1 MCDYIVEKEKNALHR
16 MEMDIFI
23 IIILWNNVCVYYLLQ
38 VTCKI
43 SYNFF
48 YFIQSWKTLRY
59 NEEKKFPT
67 NFWTH
72 ILKSFQ
78 R

>member
-48 YFIQSWKTLRY
+48 LLYS
-59 NEEKKFPT
+59 E
-67 NFWTH
+67 
-72 ILKSFQ
+72 LKNT
-78 R
+78 